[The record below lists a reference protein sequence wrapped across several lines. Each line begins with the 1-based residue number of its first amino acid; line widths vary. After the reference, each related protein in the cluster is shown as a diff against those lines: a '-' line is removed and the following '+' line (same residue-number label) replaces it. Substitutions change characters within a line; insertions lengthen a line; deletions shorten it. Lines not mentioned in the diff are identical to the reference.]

1 MMVYM
6 DSFDISIDMSKDSD
20 RLLMTS
26 MTAVDK
32 QGLTTEQMFFYNV
45 LQTYVSRGP
54 SLLLYTHVC
63 GFLLVWVLIICVEY
77 LRMISHMVSIE
88 SVFVWVCVWECVWGS
103 VRVCDLMCEFSIFM
117 YVFCE
122 WVCEG
127 VCVCKLCDDMSSE
140 CVNFHIKPWKVSLPA
155 SSMHVIFRRI
165 QPPWIVYKPHK
176 S

>member
-63 GFLLVWVLIICVEY
+63 GFLLV
-77 LRMISHMVSIE
+77 
-88 SVFVWVCVWECVWGS
+88 
-103 VRVCDLMCEFSIFM
+103 
-117 YVFCE
+117 
-122 WVCEG
+122 
-127 VCVCKLCDDMSSE
+127 
-140 CVNFHIKPWKVSLPA
+140 
-155 SSMHVIFRRI
+155 
-165 QPPWIVYKPHK
+165 
-176 S
+176 